1 MSANFLKIETDMQ
14 QLQSDVAD
22 MAKEV
27 SVVLNANTE
36 IVESISLLSAA
47 SEEVSAGTQTCR
59 ETIDTAF
66 ENLESFAHK
75 VDGTFEQLKILKET
89 AGE

>member
-1 MSANFLKIETDMQ
+1 MH
-14 QLQSDVAD
+14 QLQSDVTN

-27 SVVLNANTE
+27 GVVLNANTE
-36 IVESISLLSAA
+36 IVDSISLLSAA

-66 ENLESFAHK
+66 ENLGSFAYK
-75 VDGTFEQLKILKET
+75 VDGTFEQLKVLKET
-89 AGE
+89 AGV